1 MINIQKIAEK
11 LKNDRKMTVMLI
23 LGVIGVILI
32 LISEFIAEKPKNTDN
47 EQVQSSF
54 FDYESDIE
62 NRLCDIISQ
71 INGAGRVNVMVTL
84 KSGEEKKYA
93 YNEVFQAKND
103 ENSSDSKTENEYVV
117 IDGEKG
123 DECVLLKTEF
133 PEIQGVIV
141 VCDGGDNSVIKNDI
155 TNAVS
160 ALLNISTNN
169 ISVIKMKISEE

>member
-1 MINIQKIAEK
+1 
-11 LKNDRKMTVMLI
+11 MTVMLI
-23 LGVIGVILI
+23 LGIIGVVLI
-32 LISEFIAEKPKNTDN
+32 IISEFVTEKPESQEK

-62 NRLCDIISQ
+62 NRLGDIISQ
-71 INGAGRVNVMVTL
+71 INGAGRVKVMVTL

-93 YNEVFQAKND
+93 YNEMFQAKND

-141 VCDGGDNSVIKNDI
+141 VCDGGDNSVIKNEI

-160 ALLNISTNN
+160 GLLNISTNN

>member
-1 MINIQKIAEK
+1 
-11 LKNDRKMTVMLI
+11 MTVMLI
-23 LGVIGVILI
+23 LGIIGVVLI
-32 LISEFIAEKPKNTDN
+32 IISEFVTEKPKSQEK

-62 NRLCDIISQ
+62 NRLGDIISQ
-71 INGAGRVNVMVTL
+71 INGAGRVKVMVTL

-93 YNEVFQAKND
+93 YNETFQAKND

-141 VCDGGDNSVIKNDI
+141 VCDGGDNSVIKNEI

>member
-1 MINIQKIAEK
+1 
-11 LKNDRKMTVMLI
+11 MTVMLI
-23 LGVIGVILI
+23 LGIIGVVLI
-32 LISEFIAEKPKNTDN
+32 IISEFVTEKPKSQEK

-71 INGAGRVNVMVTL
+71 INGAGRVKVMVTL

-93 YNEVFQAKND
+93 YNEMFQAKND

-141 VCDGGDNSVIKNDI
+141 VCDGGDNSVIKNEI

>member
-1 MINIQKIAEK
+1 
-11 LKNDRKMTVMLI
+11 MTVMLI
-23 LGVIGVILI
+23 LGVIGVVLI
-32 LISEFIAEKPKNTDN
+32 IISEFVTEKPKSQEK

-71 INGAGRVNVMVTL
+71 INGAGRVKVMVTL

-93 YNEVFQAKND
+93 YNEMFQAKND

-141 VCDGGDNSVIKNDI
+141 VCDGGDNSVIKNEI

>member
-1 MINIQKIAEK
+1 
-11 LKNDRKMTVMLI
+11 MTVMLI
-23 LGVIGVILI
+23 LGIIGVVLI
-32 LISEFIAEKPKNTDN
+32 IISEFVTEKPKSQEK

-62 NRLCDIISQ
+62 NRLSDIISQ
-71 INGAGRVNVMVTL
+71 INGAGRVKVMVTL

-93 YNEVFQAKND
+93 YNEMFQAKND

-141 VCDGGDNSVIKNDI
+141 VCDGGDNSVIKNEI

>member
-1 MINIQKIAEK
+1 
-11 LKNDRKMTVMLI
+11 MTVMLI
-23 LGVIGVILI
+23 LGIISVVLI
-32 LISEFIAEKPKNTDN
+32 IISEFVTEKPKSQEK

-71 INGAGRVNVMVTL
+71 INGAGRVKVMVTL

-93 YNEVFQAKND
+93 YNEMFQAKND

-141 VCDGGDNSVIKNDI
+141 VCDGGDNSVIKNEI